1 MIFNINIY
9 INQIFSVCD
18 SMKFFVLFKKEN
30 FRNDL
35 INDSFLSSVNAPSLI
50 ANEFVKDDRENALV
64 YLYLYNHIYTES
76 EGYSYHFDSNGI
88 SFLNGF
94 ITFEDSNRPNNLSDI
109 IDFFYEDNMIIGDFQ
124 LFSLYNN
131 GEGLFKTSDSSIYP
145 CFFYEDENIS
155 VFSNELKLIVDGVN
169 QFSNHKFVDFYDLE
183 YISDLFFHGDN
194 KTGTLRQTIF
204 KNIKRVLPHDEVII
218 NNGEIQIIENSSIS
232 VPTWFEKWYLEDKD
246 SLYDWYYEILLNYTD
261 SFISYIKDDVNEIGL
276 GITGGFDSRLAL
288 LILDKICSKY
298 DIPIKTHTSGLS
310 EHPDV
315 VIGGKVAKLLGVDWT
330 HRDFGDSESSFKYLP
345 NYLNEYASTFYI
357 SQGDFNSFDF
367 LVNYNRK
374 RDNISS
380 FYQPGMDVYKRD
392 NMVSI
397 IKFNRWFSRRVL
409 YQSNFYLPLFST
421 NYELWFALLY
431 EKHFPN
437 EKQYKEFVYEI
448 LKRGNPELLDIPFA
462 FDFLPQTDVKEFI
475 VEGYRSTNHKVG
487 LFLWDY
493 QFVLDELG
501 PLFEDEFNEK
511 DLYYN
516 SILSESGITSF
527 DYFALKNDIDALL
540 ENDNELSILKDK
552 IKKLKDNAY
561 FPSYRSLMDLNNSK
575 LYGRVASLLIIMDF
589 ASAASFS
596 SFYELEGSCSFN
608 DERFNGDLDLKDK
621 LYSELGIFSKENNS
635 LIHQNE
641 SLKNKNKKLSNENK
655 KLKKDIKSLVKFKE
669 SVLTSKSWKITKPL
683 RMSMKRFK

>member
-131 GEGLFKTSDSSIYP
+131 GE
-145 CFFYEDENIS
+145 
-155 VFSNELKLIVDGVN
+155 
-169 QFSNHKFVDFYDLE
+169 
-183 YISDLFFHGDN
+183 
-194 KTGTLRQTIF
+194 
-204 KNIKRVLPHDEVII
+204 
-218 NNGEIQIIENSSIS
+218 IQIIYNSSIS